1 MPLGHFSVSI
11 VNSCQQAILLEE
23 AQEAIAEKKSP
34 QQCTEFSDDSTLTT
48 LTNTPVLSD
57 VELATPN
64 TPSRGS
70 ELSDTPKYDGSSSTP
85 RRPRTRRALQSAS
98 RDENATAVKLPVTT
112 ISSSRN
118 VRISPKLST
127 NSSASVIQ
135 RLATGSSPYQ
145 LNEVLVQSAQ
155 GDADWDGGRDSKSF
169 AHVSQGEQGSTSE
182 AVNRP
187 RRLAIAEQNGDEC
200 LFKPMNHGFENEN
213 TTKSD
218 LDKLGQELGFL
229 KPAPQQQLR
238 DSPQKSRIG
247 TPTAVPYYQ
256 PGRVFK
262 WKVLERPGQKQTNE
276 GSRAAG
282 SQERKAWDGQICL
295 PPRMLD
301 VSEAQA
307 AQQPA
312 TKQRR
317 ARTSRPPVRIHD
329 AVFISVD
336 SDDDIK
342 MEEPAQSPIQ
352 PEPLLEPINSSQA
365 PGSRSL
371 G

>member
-1 MPLGHFSVSI
+1 MPLGYFSVSI
-11 VNSCQQAILLEE
+11 VNSCQQAISLDE
-23 AQEAIAEKKSP
+23 AQEAITEKKSP

-57 VELATPN
+57 VELASPN

-70 ELSDTPKYDGSSSTP
+70 ELSDTPKYDGSGSTS
-85 RRPRTRRALQSAS
+85 RRPRTRRDLQAAS
-98 RDENATAVKLPVTT
+98 REDRATAVKLPVTT
-112 ISSSRN
+112 TSSSQNART
-118 VRISPKLST
+118 SSKLST
-127 NSSASVIQ
+127 NSSASVTQ

-145 LNEVLVQSAQ
+145 LDDVSVQSAQ
-155 GDADWDGGRDSKSF
+155 GYADWDGGRDSESF
-169 AHVSQGEQGSTSE
+169 AHVAQGEQGSTSE

-187 RRLAIAEQNGDEC
+187 RRLAIAEQNGDVC
-200 LFKPMNHGFENEN
+200 LFRPMNQGFESRN
-213 TTKSD
+213 TTTSD

-238 DSPQKSRIG
+238 DSPQKSGNG
-247 TPTAVPYYQ
+247 TPTTVPYYQ
-256 PGRVFK
+256 PGQVFK
-262 WKVLERPGQKQTNE
+262 WKVLERPGQKKTNE
-276 GSRAAG
+276 GSGAAG
-282 SQERKAWDGQICL
+282 SQERKAWDRQICL

-301 VSEAQA
+301 ANEAQA

-312 TKQRR
+312 TKQRS
-317 ARTSRPPVRIHD
+317 ARTPRPPIRIRD

-336 SDDDIK
+336 SDGDIK

-352 PEPLLEPINSSQA
+352 PDPLLEPVNSPQA
-365 PGSRSL
+365 TGSRSL